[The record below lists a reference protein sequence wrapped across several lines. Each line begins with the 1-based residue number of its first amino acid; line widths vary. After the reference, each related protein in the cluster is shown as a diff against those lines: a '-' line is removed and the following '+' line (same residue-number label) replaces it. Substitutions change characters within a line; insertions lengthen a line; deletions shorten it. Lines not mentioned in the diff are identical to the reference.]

1 MPAVLISVGSNIDK
15 EDNLPKAIELL
26 RSHPAFHVVAVSPIY
41 ETAPV
46 DAQGAL
52 TDQAWFYNAALW
64 IETTLSPVNLRAT
77 LRAMEAAQGRVRT
90 TDKAAP
96 RTLDLDIIFYG
107 HEQLTL
113 GNRRIPDPDV
123 IRFAY
128 LALPLADI
136 APHWIHPDNELTLRQ
151 IANNLAHTEM
161 ETRKV

>member
-1 MPAVLISVGSNIDK
+1 
-15 EDNLPKAIELL
+15 
-26 RSHPAFHVVAVSPIY
+26 
-41 ETAPV
+41 
-46 DAQGAL
+46 
-52 TDQAWFYNAALW
+52 
-64 IETTLSPVNLRAT
+64 
-77 LRAMEAAQGRVRT
+77 MEAAQGRVRT

-96 RTLDLDIIFYG
+96 RTLDLDIVFYG
-107 HEQLTL
+107 QEPLIL